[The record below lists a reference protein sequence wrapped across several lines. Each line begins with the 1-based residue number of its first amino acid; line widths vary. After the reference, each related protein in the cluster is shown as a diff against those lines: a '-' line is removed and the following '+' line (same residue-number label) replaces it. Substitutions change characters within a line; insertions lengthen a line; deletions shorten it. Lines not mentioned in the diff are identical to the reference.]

1 MISQINSVWID
12 IFLKKYLFLLKTKSQ
27 MGWIGKKNN
36 EQWLKFETTNKTTN
50 YSLYTQDI
58 QPNQFA
64 ILNMDLFLNYE

>member
-1 MISQINSVWID
+1 
-12 IFLKKYLFLLKTKSQ
+12 
-27 MGWIGKKNN
+27 MGWIGKKKS